1 MLIVS
6 WFIQNPVPENT
17 SQKNAEKMG
26 ADFALVV
33 TIRNCTNC
41 LLAYVAALS
50 ANTAFTTSQAD
61 GSIMAD

>member
-1 MLIVS
+1 
-6 WFIQNPVPENT
+6 
-17 SQKNAEKMG
+17 MG

-41 LLAYVAALS
+41 LPVYVAVLS
-50 ANTAFTTSQAD
+50 VNTAFTTSQAD